1 MVPLERKSGAKRAG
15 QSLGGV
21 NHVAGQGKEN
31 FLLHVT
37 DSRANE
43 KWLVDGGAL
52 ISIVPPTAHQMAIGP
67 TGDQLRA
74 ANGSPISCYGSV
86 FRTLSIGG
94 KDFPFEFTVAA
105 VSQRIIGADFLAN
118 FYLAP
123 NHRDAEL
130 LNLKDYSTLPAQ
142 HATGVKSNPINFIS
156 QADDPCYK
164 LLDSFPEILKPS
176 FTLKDPS
183 HGVKHYI
190 PTSGRPVQSRA
201 RRLDI
206 DKLRVAKEELGKLEA
221 LGICYKG
228 RSEWASPLMVTTK
241 PCGGWRVCGDY
252 RRLNAI
258 TTDDQYP
265 VRQLTDFTSELAGKS
280 IFSKID
286 LLKGYHQIPVA
297 DEDVGKTAV
306 ITPFGLYIFPRCPFG
321 LKNAGQD
328 FQRLM
333 DEILGDL
340 PRVFVYIDD
349 ILVAS
354 ENMEQHLQDLEVVFK
369 TLSANGMVVQR
380 PKCVLGK
387 TSLEFLGYQVD
398 TTGISPLKDRVTAID
413 QTKPP
418 TSVKELQRFLGM
430 VNYYR
435 RFIPKAASHLFH
447 LFEALKGK
455 PKTLAWD
462 ENCQKS
468 FDATKKALADATL
481 LHHPRPGARLAL
493 TTDASNQAIGGVLE
507 QLGSKGW
514 EPLAFWSAK
523 LEPNQMQWP
532 AYDRELLAAFKGTR
546 HFRSWIE
553 GRPFTL
559 YTDHQSLVPSIH
571 KKTDPQT
578 LRQTYQLSCVA
589 EFTTDIRYVEGKA
602 NVVADALSRPN
613 EEFPVISSIS
623 QAATSPRQEELST
636 TACLDSLNS
645 LPRLNDS
652 TSGQSSQVE
661 SSRVE
666 SSRIESTANRAASAA
681 AAAEKKES
689 ALNDLNCVI
698 AAVGDLG
705 LNWEEIAT
713 QQALDPE
720 FRALRND
727 ARTGLSLKSIDI
739 GNKSL
744 VVDFSNGPAR
754 PYIPYASR
762 RKVFECFHGLGH
774 PGVERTRKM
783 IAEKVVWPSMRQDVT
798 RWARECLP
806 CQQAKVTKHVIPPIG
821 DFEVPDRRFQ
831 HVNIDIVTLPRSNGF
846 SYLLTAVD
854 RFTRWPVAVPMEDMT
869 AQSVVD
875 SFSHGWIQHF
885 GVPAT
890 VTSDNGVQF
899 TSEIFK
905 QLTAIWGIKTQTTS
919 PYHPEANGMVER
931 FHRRLKESLIA
942 LGNEDPEDWY
952 WRLPCSMLAIR
963 TTLKPDLGAS
973 PADLVYGEGLAVP
986 GELLQGSPAVESQL
1000 VRQREAALA
1009 DMRIHVSR
1017 LQPVQTSAHRRPVI
1031 QLPEELQ
1038 TCTHV
1043 FVRRPGYPT
1052 SLAAPYTGPY
1062 KVLERSELNFKLAM
1076 PGRAH
1081 EVIHISRLK
1090 PACYAVEDPEEE
1102 VSTARQQ
1109 PPPPPQQPPRPRR
1122 RGRHHPRTRSWHQD
1136 QEQQQQPPPQSPPPS
1151 PPIHR
1156 HVPRGRARQL
1166 QSDDEDEQPRV
1177 APPDADP
1184 FQFAAD
1190 YDVPVDEVP
1199 EWQPPDWFDQGA
1211 DEHAEPEDLQQPR
1224 REHPADEDAI
1234 PEAWGDIPPPPPS
1247 PPAPP
1252 QPRRKQGNP
1261 NWVKGGS
1268 MAGSCWKKGDR
1279 STSQPIIRP
1288 SNQPTGQPS
1297 VSRRPTR
1304 ARPDV
1309 SAILTHLGLTA
1320 RSVPSEPHHDCSPSC
1335 EEKNLYD

>member
-468 FDATKKALADATL
+468 FDATKKALADA
-481 LHHPRPGARLAL
+481 
-493 TTDASNQAIGGVLE
+493 
-507 QLGSKGW
+507 
-514 EPLAFWSAK
+514 
-523 LEPNQMQWP
+523 
-532 AYDRELLAAFKGTR
+532 
-546 HFRSWIE
+546 
-553 GRPFTL
+553 
-559 YTDHQSLVPSIH
+559 
-571 KKTDPQT
+571 
-578 LRQTYQLSCVA
+578 LS
-589 EFTTDIRYVEGKA
+589 FTTLVQG
-602 NVVADALSRPN
+602 
-613 EEFPVISSIS
+613 
-623 QAATSPRQEELST
+623 
-636 TACLDSLNS
+636 LD
-645 LPRLNDS
+645 
-652 TSGQSSQVE
+652 
-661 SSRVE
+661 
-666 SSRIESTANRAASAA
+666 
-681 AAAEKKES
+681 
-689 ALNDLNCVI
+689 
-698 AAVGDLG
+698 
-705 LNWEEIAT
+705 
-713 QQALDPE
+713 
-720 FRALRND
+720 
-727 ARTGLSLKSIDI
+727 
-739 GNKSL
+739 
-744 VVDFSNGPAR
+744 
-754 PYIPYASR
+754 
-762 RKVFECFHGLGH
+762 
-774 PGVERTRKM
+774 
-783 IAEKVVWPSMRQDVT
+783 
-798 RWARECLP
+798 
-806 CQQAKVTKHVIPPIG
+806 
-821 DFEVPDRRFQ
+821 
-831 HVNIDIVTLPRSNGF
+831 
-846 SYLLTAVD
+846 
-854 RFTRWPVAVPMEDMT
+854 
-869 AQSVVD
+869 
-875 SFSHGWIQHF
+875 
-885 GVPAT
+885 
-890 VTSDNGVQF
+890 
-899 TSEIFK
+899 
-905 QLTAIWGIKTQTTS
+905 
-919 PYHPEANGMVER
+919 
-931 FHRRLKESLIA
+931 
-942 LGNEDPEDWY
+942 
-952 WRLPCSMLAIR
+952 
-963 TTLKPDLGAS
+963 
-973 PADLVYGEGLAVP
+973 
-986 GELLQGSPAVESQL
+986 
-1000 VRQREAALA
+1000 
-1009 DMRIHVSR
+1009 
-1017 LQPVQTSAHRRPVI
+1017 
-1031 QLPEELQ
+1031 
-1038 TCTHV
+1038 
-1043 FVRRPGYPT
+1043 
-1052 SLAAPYTGPY
+1052 
-1062 KVLERSELNFKLAM
+1062 
-1076 PGRAH
+1076 
-1081 EVIHISRLK
+1081 
-1090 PACYAVEDPEEE
+1090 
-1102 VSTARQQ
+1102 
-1109 PPPPPQQPPRPRR
+1109 
-1122 RGRHHPRTRSWHQD
+1122 
-1136 QEQQQQPPPQSPPPS
+1136 
-1151 PPIHR
+1151 
-1156 HVPRGRARQL
+1156 
-1166 QSDDEDEQPRV
+1166 
-1177 APPDADP
+1177 
-1184 FQFAAD
+1184 
-1190 YDVPVDEVP
+1190 
-1199 EWQPPDWFDQGA
+1199 
-1211 DEHAEPEDLQQPR
+1211 
-1224 REHPADEDAI
+1224 
-1234 PEAWGDIPPPPPS
+1234 
-1247 PPAPP
+1247 
-1252 QPRRKQGNP
+1252 
-1261 NWVKGGS
+1261 
-1268 MAGSCWKKGDR
+1268 
-1279 STSQPIIRP
+1279 
-1288 SNQPTGQPS
+1288 
-1297 VSRRPTR
+1297 
-1304 ARPDV
+1304 
-1309 SAILTHLGLTA
+1309 
-1320 RSVPSEPHHDCSPSC
+1320 
-1335 EEKNLYD
+1335 